1 MSRSIAY
8 NAVGLIIIGI
18 IVCAFIWPLPTLAVV
33 GTVIAI
39 RTVMTEPWE

>member
-8 NAVGLIIIGI
+8 NILGLILTGI
-18 IVCAFIWPLPTLAVV
+18 VISAFMWPLPTLAVV